1 MTMVMVATKTV
12 QTTARDTDY
21 DEKVRRKKAAA
32 APPLAAAA
40 AAFRRKR
47 WS

>member
-1 MTMVMVATKTV
+1 MVMVATKTV

-32 APPLAAAA
+32 APPLAPAAA